1 MSATAAPARIDRFS
15 AVTGVPGLEY
25 CIAGPRPYSLELNNS
40 SDMICLLLG
49 TIVSDTRYDDGP
61 AAPFTFRAETAAYHP
76 RGGSMCIDAHDVR
89 HGFIA
94 FRYSEAFVNRI
105 ADRSTERLRRAG
117 SRSNLGADSI
127 RHLVRYARQKAPRE
141 SGKVDPWEL
150 QCVATL
156 AWIETTR
163 HLERAARERKSALT
177 DAGFATLEAYVA
189 DNIDQSLSCA
199 DIAAELDLPVRAVFD
214 GVVEQPR
221 KRVALGRQ
229 GGSARR
235 EVGDGHRRAEESAT
249 GRRAHQVEQVTA
261 MTVQSPHRVHDVGG
275 AHPTRERVERLHH
288 RAGKGIRQD
297 CAPRRSSHTSV
308 GVCTSRAR
316 TWSQPGQRTTMPGAR

>member
-1 MSATAAPARIDRFS
+1 MVQWQAAQRHGDTIMSATAAPARIDRFS

-214 GVVEQPR
+214 GVKARTGYSLYRYVLEKRIGVAAHMLRSGDAPLVE
-221 KRVALGRQ
+221 VAAACGFSSQ
-229 GGSARR
+229 Q
-235 EVGDGHRRAEESAT
+235 HM
-249 GRRAHQVEQVTA
+249 TA
-261 MTVQSPHRVHDVGG
+261 LFS
-275 AHPTRERVERLHH
+275 ERLGTTPL
-288 RAGKGIRQD
+288 RYRKG
-297 CAPRRSSHTSV
+297 A
-308 GVCTSRAR
+308 A
-316 TWSQPGQRTTMPGAR
+316 

>member
-1 MSATAAPARIDRFS
+1 MASRAKHGDTTMSATAAPARIDRFS

-25 CIAGPRPYSLELNNS
+25 CISGPRPYSLELSNS

-76 RGGSMCIDAHDVR
+76 RGGSMRIDAHDVR

-94 FRYSEAFVNRI
+94 FRYADAFVNRI
-105 ADRSTERLRRAG
+105 ADRSTEPLRRAG

-127 RHLVRYARQKAPRE
+127 RHLVRYARQKAPGE

-156 AWIETTR
+156 AWIETTG
-163 HLERAARERKSALT
+163 HLERASRERKSALT
-177 DAGFATLEAYVA
+177 DAGFATLETYVA

-199 DIAAELDLPVRAVFD
+199 DIAAELELPVRAVFD
-214 GVVEQPR
+214 GVKARTGYSLYRYVLE
-221 KRVALGRQ
+221 KRIGAAARMLRSGDAPLVDVAAACGFSSQ
-229 GGSARR
+229 Q
-235 EVGDGHRRAEESAT
+235 HM
-249 GRRAHQVEQVTA
+249 TA
-261 MTVQSPHRVHDVGG
+261 LFS
-275 AHPTRERVERLHH
+275 ERL
-288 RAGKGIRQD
+288 G
-297 CAPRRSSHTSV
+297 
-308 GVCTSRAR
+308 
-316 TWSQPGQRTTMPGAR
+316 TTPLRYRNGAA

>member
-1 MSATAAPARIDRFS
+1 MSAPAAAARIDRFS
-15 AVTGVPGLEY
+15 TIAGVPGLEY
-25 CIAGPRPYSLELNNS
+25 CISGPRPYSLALSNS

-61 AAPFTFRAETAAYHP
+61 AARFTFRAETAAYHP
-76 RGGSMCIDAHDVR
+76 RGESMRIDAHDVR

-94 FRYSEAFVNRI
+94 FRYADAFVTRI
-105 ADRSTERLRRAG
+105 AERSAEPLRRAG

-127 RHLVRYARQKAPRE
+127 RHLVRYARQKAHGERA
-141 SGKVDPWEL
+141 KVDPWEM

-163 HLERAARERKSALT
+163 HLERTARERKSALT

-214 GVVEQPR
+214 GVKARTGHSLYRYVLE
-221 KRVALGRQ
+221 KRIDAAARMLRS
-229 GGSARR
+229 GSAPLV
-235 EVGDGHRRAEESAT
+235 EVAAACGFSSQQHMTALFS
-249 GRRAHQVEQVTA
+249 GRLGTTPLRY
-261 MTVQSPHRVHDVGG
+261 RKG
-275 AHPTRERVERLHH
+275 A
-288 RAGKGIRQD
+288 A
-297 CAPRRSSHTSV
+297 
-308 GVCTSRAR
+308 
-316 TWSQPGQRTTMPGAR
+316 

>member
-15 AVTGVPGLEY
+15 AVKGVPGLEY
-25 CIAGPRPYSLELNNS
+25 CISGPRPYSLELSNS

-76 RGGSMCIDAHDVR
+76 SGGSMRIDAHDVR

-94 FRYSEAFVNRI
+94 FRYADAFVNRI
-105 ADRSTERLRRAG
+105 ADRSAEPLRRAG

-127 RHLVRYARQKAPRE
+127 RHLVRYARQKAPAE
-141 SGKVDPWEL
+141 SGTIDPWEM

-199 DIAAELDLPVRAVFD
+199 DIAAELELPVRAVFD
-214 GVVEQPR
+214 GVKSRTGYSLYRYVLE
-221 KRVALGRQ
+221 KRIGAAARMLRSGNAPLVDVAAACGFSSQ
-229 GGSARR
+229 Q
-235 EVGDGHRRAEESAT
+235 HM
-249 GRRAHQVEQVTA
+249 TA
-261 MTVQSPHRVHDVGG
+261 LFS
-275 AHPTRERVERLHH
+275 ERL
-288 RAGKGIRQD
+288 G
-297 CAPRRSSHTSV
+297 
-308 GVCTSRAR
+308 
-316 TWSQPGQRTTMPGAR
+316 TTPLRYRKVAA